1 MNAKEYLSQAY
12 LLEKQVQSKQDQIR
26 SYRELLTCINARLG
40 EEPVKHTRNVEIMQD
55 TILKIMAAEEEL
67 NRQIDA
73 LVDKKLEIA
82 EVISRVQHVVYRLI
96 LAKRYLCFL
105 SRERIAVDLNYS
117 AKSVQRLHRQAIE
130 AVQEILDQY
139 DPFG

>member
-1 MNAKEYLSQAY
+1 MDAREYLSQAY

-26 SYRELLTCINARLG
+26 AYRELLTSINAHLVD
-40 EEPVKHTRNVEIMQD
+40 EPVKHTRNVEIMQD

-67 NRQIDA
+67 NLQIDA

-82 EVISRVQHVVYRLI
+82 EVISQVKNVVYRLI
-96 LAKRYLCFL
+96 LEKRYLCFL
-105 SRERIAVDLNYS
+105 SREMIAVDLNYS

>member
-1 MNAKEYLSQAY
+1 MDAREYLSQAY

-26 SYRELLTCINARLG
+26 AYRELLTSINAHLVD
-40 EEPVKHTRNVEIMQD
+40 EPVKHTRNVEIMQD

-67 NRQIDA
+67 NLQIDA

-82 EVISRVQHVVYRLI
+82 EVISQVKNVVYRLI
-96 LAKRYLCFL
+96 LEKRYLCFL
-105 SRERIAVDLNYS
+105 SREMIAVDLNYS

-130 AVQEILDQY
+130 AVQGILDREYQL
-139 DPFG
+139 

>member
-1 MNAKEYLSQAY
+1 MDAREYLSQAY

-26 SYRELLTCINARLG
+26 AYRELLTSINAHLVD
-40 EEPVKHTRNVEIMQD
+40 EPVKHTRNVEIMQD

-67 NRQIDA
+67 NLQIDA

-82 EVISRVQHVVYRLI
+82 EVISQVKNVVYRLI
-96 LAKRYLCFL
+96 LEKRYLCFL
-105 SRERIAVDLNYS
+105 SREMIAVDLNYS

-130 AVQEILDQY
+130 VVQGILEQE
-139 DPFG
+139 GLV